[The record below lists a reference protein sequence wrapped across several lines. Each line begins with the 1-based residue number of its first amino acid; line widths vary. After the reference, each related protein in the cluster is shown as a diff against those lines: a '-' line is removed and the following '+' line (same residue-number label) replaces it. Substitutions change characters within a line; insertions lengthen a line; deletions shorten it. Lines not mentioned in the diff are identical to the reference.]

1 MQHKWLKRRC
11 EAAAAKAGGSSP
23 SVLARVFACCGRF
36 LELLHPEGAERM
48 ECLRQAEAAAESAPK
63 SKADAMDSDAGLGAM
78 RAAIAA
84 TEAVATV
91 PPASTHLALAQPIPR
106 FGDAGRKQV
115 AHLAINRRGLCVLLQ
130 RSRIPIGMVRT
141 RVAGRNPA
149 SKRLHELSWPG
160 PSGQLSLAECDSLA
174 GGEPLIP
181 ACLSYVDTSRPAIS
195 SVGSKP

>member
-23 SVLARVFACCGRF
+23 RVLARVFACCGRF

-48 ECLRQAEAAAESAPK
+48 ERLRQAEAAAESAPK

-115 AHLAINRRGLCVLLQ
+115 AHLAINRRGLC
-130 RSRIPIGMVRT
+130 
-141 RVAGRNPA
+141 PA
-149 SKRLHELSWPG
+149 S
-160 PSGQLSLAECDSLA
+160 AEQDPHRHGA
-174 GGEPLIP
+174 N
-181 ACLSYVDTSRPAIS
+181 ACRW
-195 SVGSKP
+195 SKPGE